1 MKKDSSEVKKQKL
14 EEQYGLVMNDET
26 GRRLDVM
33 CNLSEGI
40 EEKATEK
47 TTKEVNK
54 KVILN
59 MHKKGYTAAQIAEI
73 VEVSAQEV
81 EAVIKEN
88 NEI

>member
-1 MKKDSSEVKKQKL
+1 MVWLGIMEREYNLPINSDL
-14 EEQYGLVMNDET
+14 
-26 GRRLDVM
+26 RRDVNVM